1 MRDIVKDY
9 LDGLIPRRAFMKRM
23 SQAGFGVA
31 AAASALKSLEPL
43 ARAQAGRETRGQ
55 NSQAADSPAG
65 GLTIPFEGT
74 AGELLA
80 EQLRAA
86 GVKYLF
92 LGNGSGLGS
101 LCDALLDRPDM
112 QIILAIHE
120 DHCVSI
126 ADGYSK
132 ASGKPGFVMFS
143 RVGTPPATANMY
155 NAT

>member
-43 ARAQAGRETRGQ
+43 ARAQSGRGARGQ
-55 NSQAADSPAG
+55 AQTSADSSAG
-65 GLTIPFEGT
+65 SLTKPFEGT
-74 AGELLA
+74 GGELLA

-86 GVKYLF
+86 GVKFLF

-132 ASGKPGFVMFS
+132 AS
-143 RVGTPPATANMY
+143 
-155 NAT
+155 